1 MHQELGRTGHW
12 AGWPPQQ
19 RLPIVTGTIIRISVE
34 YLPGGRRPHQ
44 DIWLF
49 HSGPPGVEPDL
60 DLL

>member
-1 MHQELGRTGHW
+1 
-12 AGWPPQQ
+12 
-19 RLPIVTGTIIRISVE
+19 VTGTIIRISVE
-34 YLPGGRRPHQ
+34 YLPGGCRPHQ